1 VDAQAGTGSVRA
13 KRLAPTG
20 PRRQA
25 AIRGHERPA
34 ETLSSALS
42 FSLPK
47 AAETPYPNSFKK
59 GRYPAYFHL
68 EQKLREGYHGRLFL
82 GTTKKQDIILSTDND
97 NSFDWAIPSSLPA
110 GSNFKIKITTLD
122 GKIMATGS
130 NFVLN

>member
-1 VDAQAGTGSVRA
+1 MLKRERDRSGQNGLRQRDQGVRLQYGDTSDRLRLFPA
-13 KRLAPTG
+13 HYLFLCPKRQ
-20 PRRQA
+20 RRRIPIPSRRA
-25 AIRGHERPA
+25 
-34 ETLSSALS
+34 
-42 FSLPK
+42 
-47 AAETPYPNSFKK
+47 
-59 GRYPAYFHL
+59 RYPAYFHL
-68 EQKLREGYHGRLFL
+68 EQILREGYHGRLFL